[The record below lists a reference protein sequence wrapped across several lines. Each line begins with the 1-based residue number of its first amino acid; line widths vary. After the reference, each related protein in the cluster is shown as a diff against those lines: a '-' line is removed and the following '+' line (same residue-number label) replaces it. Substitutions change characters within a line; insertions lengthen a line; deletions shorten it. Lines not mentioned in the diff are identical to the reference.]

1 MGSIELETAKD
12 KYKLPSLELGE
23 DDISGSVKGF
33 LEKME
38 FKLRHDHEGGIG
50 QAWE

>member
-1 MGSIELETAKD
+1 MGSIEFETAKG

-23 DDISGSVKGF
+23 GDISDSGS
-33 LEKME
+33 LEKMGI
-38 FKLRHDHEGGIG
+38 KPRHDGGVGIG